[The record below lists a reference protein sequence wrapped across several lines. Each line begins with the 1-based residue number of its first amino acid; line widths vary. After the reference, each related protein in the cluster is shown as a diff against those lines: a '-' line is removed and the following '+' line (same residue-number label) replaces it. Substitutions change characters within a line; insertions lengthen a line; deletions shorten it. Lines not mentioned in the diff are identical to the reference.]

1 MDGVVG
7 VGWCAPKACAL
18 PKFRSP
24 SHGNNH
30 GLADQRYKTLV
41 AYLNPFAVQE

>member
-1 MDGVVG
+1 MDGLIG
-7 VGWCAPKACAL
+7 VEFRAPKASAL